1 MRRVTGVEELQRGA
15 DESELAVAL
24 FRTALLVLIITSP
37 DFFRGR
43 GPSGLFIQIPVI
55 LAALYNS
62 CLLIMH
68 WKGKR
73 IRGQRVFIVAADLA
87 VVTLWVKLGG
97 QNMFALYYAVIVV
110 AGLWFGMAG
119 TLLSAFLGSALYSL
133 ALLTGTPRADL
144 AGAFRNQ
151 MAYLLLV
158 SLLLGYLLEAY
169 RRERTRVHSL
179 EVDQARDRQ
188 LMKELDEFYR
198 KMTPPIQPVEG
209 LDVARRFR
217 AAKAGAGD
225 YGAAMGAGDYYDLL
239 NLGDGRYGLVVADVA
254 GKYAPGVSRVP
265 LIKYALIA
273 AAGIERQPS
282 ATVAAMNSMVYRELQ
297 PDLVA
302 TMCYI
307 MIDTKRRSLTYSSA
321 GHEPPFLVRASSRET
336 LVLETGGL
344 PFGVEAESE
353 WPQETLKLEPGD
365 MLLMYTDGAVSGV
378 CNAAGEEF
386 GKDRL
391 TAALA
396 AAVAQG
402 LSAEETAER
411 LYAQLMD
418 FSKAGRRR
426 DDITLLVARVLPE

>member
-1 MRRVTGVEELQRGA
+1 MRPVTGVEELQRGA

-37 DFFRGR
+37 DFFRSR
-43 GPSGLFIQIPVI
+43 GASGLFIQIPVI

-73 IRGQRVFIVAADLA
+73 IRGQRVFMVAADLA

-97 QNMFALYYAVIVV
+97 QNMFALYYAVVVV

-119 TLLSAFLGSALYSL
+119 SLLSAFLGSALYSL
-133 ALLTGTPRADL
+133 ALLTGPPRADL

-179 EVDQARDRQ
+179 EVNQAQD
-188 LMKELDEFYR
+188 KERIDVVREFYGE
-198 KMTPPIQPVEG
+198 MTPLIEPVEG

-217 AAKAGAGD
+217 PAER
-225 YGAAMGAGDYYDLL
+225 MGAGDYYDLR
-239 NLGDGRYGLVVADVA
+239 NLGDGCYGLVVADVA
-254 GKYAPGVSRVP
+254 GKYAPRGWRAA
-265 LIKYALIA
+265 LIRYALIA
-273 AAGIERQPS
+273 AASVERQPS
-282 ATVAAMNSMVYRELQ
+282 NTLAALNSVIYPQLQ
-297 PDLVA
+297 PDLLA

-353 WPQETLKLEPGD
+353 WPDETLKLEPGD

-378 CNAAGEEF
+378 CNAAREEF
-386 GKDRL
+386 GRERL
-391 TAALA
+391 KAALV

-426 DDITLLVARVLPE
+426 DDITLLLARLPPQ